1 MDLLG
6 DILDHSDNMDS
17 LFPRCSPKSSP
28 TTPATTNSTFLSSLE
43 SQKTVASDIN
53 LNKQKNSPDFNQ
65 NKAQV
70 PLSQTKLSRMDRHI
84 SNRLI
89 RYSIDKIK
97 GDPKKTKKLGL
108 TNSVVN

>member
-1 MDLLG
+1 MDLMG
-6 DILDHSDNMDS
+6 DLLEPSNNMEP

-28 TTPATTNSTFLSSLE
+28 TTPATTNITFLSSLE
-43 SQKTVASDIN
+43 SPITVASDTN

-97 GDPKKTKKLGL
+97 GDPKKTKK
-108 TNSVVN
+108 